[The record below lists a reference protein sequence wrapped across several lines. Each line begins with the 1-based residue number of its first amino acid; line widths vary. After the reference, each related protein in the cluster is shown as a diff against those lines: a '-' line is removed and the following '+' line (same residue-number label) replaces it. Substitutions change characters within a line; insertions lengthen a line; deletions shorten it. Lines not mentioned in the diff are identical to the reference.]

1 MQIEIV
7 RKDIVSLRDETRD
20 KKLLAG
26 TCAGVRNQEQE
37 RSPERTTH
45 EKRNAES
52 IYLMTSWSYDRHR
65 HEATVATVL
74 YCSNAS

>member
-52 IYLMTSWSYDRHR
+52 I
-65 HEATVATVL
+65 
-74 YCSNAS
+74 